1 MTGAYPVLHVG
12 SFGSAGPAQPARP
25 WARTFR
31 GTPASV
37 PEARRFVA
45 EVLAGCPA
53 REVLMTCVS
62 ELSANAIAHTGSG
75 NGGVFIVEVD
85 LPRPGVARIA
95 VTDQG
100 APTSPSLPAAGRLDL
115 MAEGGRGLAMVAACT
130 SRWGYADA
138 HLGRIVWAE
147 ACWPV
152 PVPAPGPRLPRARS
166 APGPASANPGP
177 HPPPGPRL
185 PPGPHLPPSP
195 PNPGRPPRGSAVSPA
210 SPGPARFRPTTG
222 PPAPPP
228 EPLPRRHRHD
238 PATLTP
244 RNGAQPFTITENG
257 RRVTASK
264 SVPSSADAPGCPEGV
279 GAVTLLSGRV
289 PLSLVAEAIVSW
301 CAPTV
306 PRQPPAVPRQPP
318 PAPASPPPAPRRPCR
333 PPPSPRR
340 PRQPQAPHLR
350 GGSDRRGRSGQR

>member
-45 EVLAGCPA
+45 ELLAGCPA

-100 APTSPSLPAAGRLDL
+100 GPSLPAAGPSRPDGRGRPRARHGGRLHQPVGL
-115 MAEGGRGLAMVAACT
+115 RRRPPGPRRMGRGLLA
-130 SRWGYADA
+130 
-138 HLGRIVWAE
+138 
-147 ACWPV
+147 
-152 PVPAPGPRLPRARS
+152 GPRPRAR
-166 APGPASANPGP
+166 PRPRRPAR
-177 HPPPGPRL
+177 PPPGP
-185 PPGPHLPPSP
+185 PPSP
-195 PNPGRPPRGSAVSPA
+195 GAAAHPTAESRTTAPRSRRFPRFPRS
-210 SPGPARFRPTTG
+210 SRFRPTTG

-228 EPLPRRHRHD
+228 EPLSSLAPLPSHA
-238 PATLTP
+238 ATS
-244 RNGAQPFTITENG
+244 TEPMG
-257 RRVTASK
+257 V
-264 SVPSSADAPGCPEGV
+264 AP
-279 GAVTLLSGRV
+279 
-289 PLSLVAEAIVSW
+289 
-301 CAPTV
+301 
-306 PRQPPAVPRQPP
+306 
-318 PAPASPPPAPRRPCR
+318 
-333 PPPSPRR
+333 
-340 PRQPQAPHLR
+340 
-350 GGSDRRGRSGQR
+350 

>member
-45 EVLAGCPA
+45 ELLAGCPA

-62 ELSANAIAHTGSG
+62 ELSANAVAHTGSG

-100 APTSPSLPAAGRLDL
+100 GPSLPAAGRLDL

-130 SRWGYADA
+130 NRWGYADA
-138 HLGRIVWAE
+138 HPGRVVWAE

-152 PVPAPGPRLPRARS
+152 PAPVPVPAAPPTAESRTTAPRSRRFPRFPRS
-166 APGPASANPGP
+166 SPVPPDDWPAGPAA
-177 HPPPGPRL
+177 
-185 PPGPHLPPSP
+185 
-195 PNPGRPPRGSAVSPA
+195 
-210 SPGPARFRPTTG
+210 
-222 PPAPPP
+222 
-228 EPLPRRHRHD
+228 
-238 PATLTP
+238 
-244 RNGAQPFTITENG
+244 
-257 RRVTASK
+257 
-264 SVPSSADAPGCPEGV
+264 
-279 GAVTLLSGRV
+279 
-289 PLSLVAEAIVSW
+289 
-301 CAPTV
+301 
-306 PRQPPAVPRQPP
+306 
-318 PAPASPPPAPRRPCR
+318 
-333 PPPSPRR
+333 
-340 PRQPQAPHLR
+340 
-350 GGSDRRGRSGQR
+350 